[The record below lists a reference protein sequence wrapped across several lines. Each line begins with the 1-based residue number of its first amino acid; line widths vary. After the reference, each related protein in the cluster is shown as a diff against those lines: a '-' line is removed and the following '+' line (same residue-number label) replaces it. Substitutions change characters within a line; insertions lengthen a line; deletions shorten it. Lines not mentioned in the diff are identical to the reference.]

1 MKIVDVRTLPMTEEN
16 TTEQELTQL
25 IEELDILTL
34 KSHFT
39 DIMQASVEDDPNTEL
54 EVAA

>member
-1 MKIVDVRTLPMTEEN
+1 MDEEN

-39 DIMQASVEDDPNTEL
+39 DIMRASVEDDPNTL